1 MLKAINNFEHVT
13 FCKYNDKKEITME
26 YTFKKDFGI
35 FKANDVLTWDD
46 ECKAFTLDVKE
57 KDCFRAAII
66 DENTVKDLYNQGVL
80 STVEAKKAGKID
92 ATVDMIDG
100 LLKKY
105 ESDYKEVMDKYN
117 EGKVQPCVKV
127 EAETV
132 YYNLTKVLNKVREEL
147 TNE

>member
-1 MLKAINNFEHVT
+1 
-13 FCKYNDKKEITME
+13 ME
-26 YTFKKDFGI
+26 YTFKKDFGF

-46 ECKAFTLDVKE
+46 ECNAFTLDVEE
-57 KDCFRAAII
+57 KNGFRSAMI
-66 DENTVKDLYNQGVL
+66 DENTAKDLFDKGLLYA
-80 STVEAKKAGKID
+80 STDEKEDKISS
-92 ATVDMIDG
+92 TVDMIDD

-105 ESDYKEVMDKYN
+105 ESDYKEVIDKYN